1 MLLTIMCRGP
11 IDLLNKDA
19 PLHRAIEG
27 LGAVVSRL
35 PWRPSPSILQNLIFG
50 THRCNDP
57 ELGKMGP
64 DCIDHCGLL
73 TDEQMARAV
82 QHQAAL
88 LLGSLGWHEPHV
100 GPGDCLANGLCVS
113 RVILLPLDVG
123 LHIGRRYQPHLV
135 TQRMELARPMVRR
148 SASLYADQAW

>member
-1 MLLTIMCRGP
+1 
-11 IDLLNKDA
+11 
-19 PLHRAIEG
+19 
-27 LGAVVSRL
+27 
-35 PWRPSPSILQNLIFG
+35 
-50 THRCNDP
+50 
-57 ELGKMGP
+57 
-64 DCIDHCGLL
+64 
-73 TDEQMARAV
+73 MARAV

-100 GPGDCLANGLCVS
+100 GPGDCLANSLCVS

-148 SASLYADQAW
+148 SASLYADQAWWQLLKERHDVAPLQLAADGHL